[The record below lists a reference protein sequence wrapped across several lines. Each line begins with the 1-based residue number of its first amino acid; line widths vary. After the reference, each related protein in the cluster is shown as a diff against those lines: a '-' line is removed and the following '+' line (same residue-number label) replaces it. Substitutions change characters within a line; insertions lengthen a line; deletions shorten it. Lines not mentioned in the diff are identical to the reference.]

1 MNQPKRYIVFL
12 LFLCL
17 QKQIVAQ
24 TPQLFLQDATK
35 VAAKK
40 SAAFKDTK
48 IKEQIA
54 QLAKQADKLLD
65 KKIGSVMDKNV
76 LPPCGNKHEYL
87 SLARYYWPD
96 PSKSDGKPYIKKD
109 GEKNPDNDLISD
121 DKNFDDL
128 IATVNNLSW
137 AYYFTNENKYA
148 EKAIQLIRF
157 WFLDTSTMMSPNLN
171 HAQVRTGIDTGAS
184 TGIIDTHNLPQM
196 LDAIGLLSS
205 SSIWKSTDEKGIKQ
219 WFSKYLDWLLNSYN
233 GKKER
238 EAKNNH
244 GTFYDM
250 QVASI
255 ALFCGEK
262 KVADDIL
269 KNDFKRLAWQ
279 IEIDGKQPLELARTL
294 ALGYSTFN
302 LDAWF
307 RLANIAEKIGVNF
320 WQYETKDGRSLI
332 KALDY
337 LIPFT
342 LEGKPFDYKQIN
354 KYKTQDLYRL
364 LLIAADK
371 FKDDNYKKQA
381 EKIKDSN
388 KNSLVDLLNA

>member
-320 WQYETKDGRSLI
+320 WQYETKDGRSLK